1 VLEGIRGTLEHIRFR
16 STDDPG
22 PWVIYIDDVV
32 NVTSTGSTLITGFE
46 GFAVGAEVMF
56 QEPRFSGSTSGFLE
70 LTPNG
75 AGVSDEASLTGSQSY
90 KIEFEF
96 IDNDPSR
103 WLRLTTFNTALIPN
117 PAVVFSDVGPPSAPT
132 ISFWLMA
139 EGTPAQVPE
148 PASAA
153 LLAFGLMGLGFLRRR
168 FRP

>member
-1 VLEGIRGTLEHIRFR
+1 VLQGIRGTLEHIRFR

-153 LLAFGLMGLGFLRRR
+153 LLAMGLLGLGLVRRR
-168 FRP
+168 RIA